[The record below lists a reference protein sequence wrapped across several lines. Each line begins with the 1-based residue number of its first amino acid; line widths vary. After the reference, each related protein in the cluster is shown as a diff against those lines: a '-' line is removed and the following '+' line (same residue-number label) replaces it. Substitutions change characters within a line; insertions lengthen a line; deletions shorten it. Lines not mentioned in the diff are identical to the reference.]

1 MSAVRVDIYGL
12 VNLAARAVFAD
23 ELLTRVHAAMIRC
36 RWHEPTGMDEGED
49 SALNLEREVREFLGV
64 EE

>member
-1 MSAVRVDIYGL
+1 MINPPKDII
-12 VNLAARAVFAD
+12 
-23 ELLTRVHAAMIRC
+23 ELHENAIIILRRIHAAMIRC